1 MSTPSSYNQDR
12 EAFVSGTASVADRTS
27 LFLARIA
34 ERSHLNAFLSV
45 DTQRVSQAAIE
56 SDERFLA
63 GLQRPLEGL
72 VVAVKDNISVKG
84 LPLTCASRMLE
95 GFQPLFDAT
104 VIELLRDAGAMFV
117 GKTNM
122 DEFAMGSSNETSAF
136 GNVLHP
142 MNEKLVPGGSSGGSA
157 VAVADSLCHVSLGSD
172 TGGSIRQPAAF
183 CGTYGLKPTYGRVS
197 RYGLVAFASSLDQIG
212 MFSRTIEDMESVFGV
227 IARHDPMDSTSVEA
241 PSIVTAPTNRPLRVG
256 AMPLLQ
262 LTGCEQSV
270 IDAYSHYLIALR
282 ATGASVEDIAIPH
295 SETWIP
301 TYFILATAEASS
313 NLARFDGVRYGLRVD
328 AEDQDITTASR
339 SAGFGTEVKRRIMLG
354 TYVLSSGYYEAYYGK
369 AQQARRLISN
379 AYADIFRRVDVL
391 AMPTTPTTAFGIGDK
406 NDPVSMWLSD
416 YFTVSANIAG
426 IPALSIPFATDN
438 SGLPIGMQLQ
448 GPMNSDE
455 MLMGVARELGKGVK
469 KGVRKGS

>member
-1 MSTPSSYNQDR
+1 MSTSSSYCDDR
-12 EAFVSGTASVADRTS
+12 KAFVSGTASVTDRTS
-27 LFLARIA
+27 SFLARIS
-34 ERSHLNAFLSV
+34 ERSHLNAFLNV
-45 DTQRVSQAAIE
+45 DTHGVRDAAHH
-56 SDERFLA
+56 SDERFSA

-95 GFQPLFDAT
+95 GFQPLYDAT
-104 VIELLRDAGAMFV
+104 VIERLRDAGAIII

-136 GNVLHP
+136 GVVRHP
-142 MNEKLVPGGSSGGSA
+142 IDNSRVPGGSSGGSA
-157 VAVADSLCHVSLGSD
+157 VAVADNMCHVSLGSD

-212 MFSRTIEDMESVFGV
+212 LFSRSIEDMEAVFSAMAGY
-227 IARHDPMDSTSVEA
+227 DPMDSTSVEA
-241 PSIVTAPTNRPLRVG
+241 PCLVQEPSDRPLRVG
-256 AMPLLQ
+256 AMPLSQ
-262 LTGCEQSV
+262 LTGCDQSV
-270 IDAYSHYLIALR
+270 IEAYTTYLDALR
-282 ATGASVEDIAIPH
+282 ATGAAVEDIAIPH

-301 TYFILATAEASS
+301 TYCILATAEASS

-369 AQQARRLISN
+369 AQQARRLISDS
-379 AYADIFRRVDVL
+379 YADIFRRVDLL
-391 AMPTTPTTAFGIGDK
+391 AMPTTPTTAFGIGEK

-426 IPALSIPFATDN
+426 VPALSIPFSTDAA
-438 SGLPIGMQLQ
+438 GLPIGMQLQ
-448 GPMNSDE
+448 GPMHSDE
-455 MLMGVARELGKGVK
+455 MLMRFANQI
-469 KGVRKGS
+469 GSHRPR